1 MSKKR
6 IEFFFSVLVVLFLVW
21 VLWEARNWPAPSR
34 LFPWS
39 LGFTV
44 LGLALIQV
52 VVAWR
57 ATVKASDRAAPVQR
71 RELDGERENPKAG
84 ADPGIAGDLVVPQE
98 VVRRRT
104 WTICIWI
111 LGFFLGIWLL
121 GFKFGSLG
129 LTFAFLRFTAKET
142 WFTSTAIAVGT
153 YLFFWLIF
161 DIALRVPLGS
171 GLIADYFALN

>member
-1 MSKKR
+1 LSKKR
-6 IEFFFSVLVVLFLVW
+6 VEFFFSVLVVLFLVW

-44 LGLALIQV
+44 LGLALMQV

-57 ATVKASDRAAPVQR
+57 ATVKASDSAAPVQR
-71 RELDGERENPKAG
+71 RELDGETENPKTG
-84 ADPGIAGDLVVPQE
+84 ASSGVAGDLVVPQE

-111 LGFFLGIWLL
+111 LGFFFGIWLL

-142 WFTSTAIAVGT
+142 WLISTAIAVGT

>member
-1 MSKKR
+1 MAKKR
-6 IEFFFSVLVVLFLVW
+6 IEFSFSVLIVLFLAW

-57 ATVKASDRAAPVQR
+57 ATLKASENAVLG
-71 RELDGERENPKAG
+71 RELDGERENPKADAG
-84 ADPGIAGDLVVPQE
+84 FGVAGDLVVPQE
-98 VVRRRT
+98 IVRRRT

-129 LTFAFLRFTAKET
+129 LTFVFLKFTAKET
-142 WFTSTAIAVGT
+142 WFISAAIALGT
-153 YLFFWLIF
+153 YLFFWLVF
-161 DIALRVPLGS
+161 DIALRVPLAS

>member
-6 IEFFFSVLVVLFLVW
+6 IEFFFSVLIVLFLVW

-57 ATVKASDRAAPVQR
+57 ATVKAGGNAALTQ
-71 RELDGERENPKAG
+71 RELDGEREKPKAG
-84 ADPGIAGDLVVPQE
+84 AGSGVAGDLVVPQE

-111 LGFFLGIWLL
+111 LGFFFGIWLL

-142 WFTSTAIAVGT
+142 WLISTAIALGT

>member
-1 MSKKR
+1 LSKKR
-6 IEFFFSVLVVLFLVW
+6 VEFFFSVLVVLFLVW

-57 ATVKASDRAAPVQR
+57 ATVKADDNAALTQ
-71 RELDGERENPKAG
+71 RELDGEREKSKAG
-84 ADPGIAGDLVVPQE
+84 ADPAVTSDLVVPQE

-111 LGFFLGIWLL
+111 LGFFFGIWFL

-142 WFTSTAIAVGT
+142 WFISIAIATGT

>member
-1 MSKKR
+1 LSKKQ
-6 IEFFFSVLVVLFLVW
+6 IEIFFSVLIVLFLAW

-34 LFPWS
+34 LYPWS

-44 LGLALIQV
+44 LGLALMQV

-57 ATVKASDRAAPVQR
+57 ATLKASENAVLG
-71 RELDGERENPKAG
+71 RELDGEKEKPNLGVNPSV
-84 ADPGIAGDLVVPQE
+84 AGDLSLPQDA
-98 VVRRRT
+98 VRRRT
-104 WTICIWI
+104 VTICVWI
-111 LGFFLGIWLL
+111 VGFFFGIWFL

-129 LTFAFLRFTAKET
+129 LTFAFLKFTAKET
-142 WFTSTAIAVGT
+142 WLISTAIAVGT

>member
-1 MSKKR
+1 LAKKR
-6 IEFFFSVLVVLFLVW
+6 IEISFSVLIVLFLVW

-44 LGLALIQV
+44 FGLALIQV

-57 ATVKASDRAAPVQR
+57 ATVKADDNAALTQ
-71 RELDGERENPKAG
+71 RELDGERETSEAG
-84 ADPGIAGDLVVPQE
+84 ADPAVTDDLVVPQE

-104 WTICIWI
+104 WTICMWI
-111 LGFFLGIWLL
+111 LGFFFGIWLL
-121 GFKFGSLG
+121 GFKFGSLV

-142 WFTSTAIAVGT
+142 WFISTAIAVGT

-161 DIALRVPLGS
+161 DIALRVPLGN
-171 GLIADYFALN
+171 GLIADYLP

>member
-6 IEFFFSVLVVLFLVW
+6 IEFFFSVLIVLFLAW

-34 LFPWS
+34 LYPWS
-39 LGFTV
+39 LGFIV

-57 ATVKASDRAAPVQR
+57 ASVKASDSAAPVEG
-71 RELDGERENPKAG
+71 RELDGER
-84 ADPGIAGDLVVPQE
+84 DPGIAGDLVVPQE

-104 WTICIWI
+104 RTICIWI

-129 LTFAFLRFTAKET
+129 LTLAFLRFTAKET
-142 WFTSTAIAVGT
+142 WFISTAIAVGT

>member
-1 MSKKR
+1 LAKKR
-6 IEFFFSVLVVLFLVW
+6 IEVFFSVLIVLFLVW

-57 ATVKASDRAAPVQR
+57 AAFKANQNAVPEW
-71 RELDGERENPKAG
+71 ELDGEKEKPNPG
-84 ADPGIAGDLVVPQE
+84 ADPGVAGDLVVPQE
-98 VVRRRT
+98 IVRRRT

-111 LGFFLGIWLL
+111 LGFFFGIWLL

-142 WFTSTAIAVGT
+142 WFISTAIAVGT